1 MLEESARRHAERTAL
16 IHDGSGLTYRELNRA
31 VNALAGNLQS
41 MGIGR
46 SDPVAILLPNIP
58 EFVIAYLAAQKLGAV
73 AVTLNVMSTAFE
85 LRHLLGN
92 SDARA
97 FITTASTA
105 RRFEEIRGELPL
117 CRHLLVVDGADSPY
131 SWRTLVGQGGDDFPI
146 PALRDDDAAVM
157 IYTAG
162 LTGKAVGAV
171 LTHGNLQSQT
181 GLLASECAGTEQ
193 DRCLAIIPF
202 FHSFGAAANM
212 LAPLRTGAS
221 IVLMDRFTLD
231 GIFAAIER
239 EKVTYITG
247 VPRLF
252 LGMIFHDKAEKYDVT
267 SLRFCI
273 TGGAAIPPDVFDAFE
288 SKFQVKLVEGYGLTE
303 ASPICTISR
312 IDRPHR
318 PGSIGTVIPGVEA
331 KIVDGESRE
340 VPRGQVGELIVRGA
354 NVMKGYYKD
363 DARTAEVIR
372 DGWLHT
378 SDLGT
383 MDDDGYIYLTG
394 HAKRMVI
401 TSGFNVYPREI
412 ELVLEMHPAVRQA
425 RIEGKQDLMRGEVVK
440 ARIVLKPG
448 MAADEKDILRHC
460 RTYLSNYKHPR
471 EIEFVEAV
479 GEA

>member
-16 IHDGSGLTYRELNRA
+16 IHDGSRLTYRELNRA
-31 VNALAGNLQS
+31 VNALAEHLRS
-41 MGIGR
+41 LGIGK
-46 SDPVAILLPNIP
+46 SDHVAILLPNVP

-73 AVTLNVMSTAFE
+73 AVTLNIMSTAFE

-92 SDARA
+92 SNSRV
-97 FITTASTA
+97 FITAASAA

-117 CRHLLVVDGADSPY
+117 CRHLILTDGTDSPF
-131 SWRTLVGQGGDDFPI
+131 SWKALLEKGKDDFQI
-146 PALRDDDAAVM
+146 PPLADDDPAVM

-171 LTHGNLQSQT
+171 LTHGNLQTQT
-181 GLLASECAGTEQ
+181 GLLGSEVAGSEK

-202 FHSFGAAANM
+202 FHSFGAVANM

-221 IVLMDRFTLD
+221 VVLMDRFTLD

-252 LGMIFHDKAEKYDVT
+252 LGMIFHDKADDYDVS

-273 TGGAAIPPDVFDAFE
+273 TGGAAIPPDVFATFE
-288 SKFQVKLVEGYGLTE
+288 TRFKVKLVEGYGLTE
-303 ASPICTISR
+303 ASPICTLSR

-331 KIVDGESRE
+331 KIVNGNGQG

-354 NVMKGYYKD
+354 NVMKGYYGD
-363 DARTAEVIR
+363 EARTAEVIR
-372 DGWLHT
+372 GGWLHT

-394 HAKRMVI
+394 HTKRMVI

-412 ELVLEMHPAVRQA
+412 ELVLEMHPAVQQA
-425 RIEGKQDLMRGEVVK
+425 RIEGKQDLMRGEIVK
-440 ARIVLKPG
+440 ARIVRKPG
-448 MAADEKDILRHC
+448 MEATDRDILRHC

-471 EIEFVEAV
+471 EIEFVESID
-479 GEA
+479 EA